1 MTFTHSARNL
11 SKVGSLKTLILKYN
25 ELPPL
30 HLETLT
36 ASPDQDE
43 KVLTEWAS
51 VDHYESEED

>member
-51 VDHYESEED
+51 VDHY